1 MKVLAIVLAII
12 VCTILYLCNDSSSQD
27 FYSRTVAALDRKDA
41 SDQELAQK
49 LQAVKDAAKTQ
60 NPDAVAAPQKPIAVE
75 PEDKKATDADVPLA
89 SEVGGSDKGT
99 GSTTEEGRKS
109 VAGRKTIKGGESKDV
124 HSGKEAP
131 KYPDPSKE
139 KEGEEKEEG
148 KKTEEEHEIETELN
162 AILKKGPSV
171 SFRLADG
178 LIIFSKSYCPYSA
191 KAKRILLEKYTIVPA
206 PYVVELDKHPLGPG
220 LQAALGK
227 STGRRTVPNILVNG
241 RSIGGG
247 DDIEALDES
256 GGLLEK
262 VTGMA
267 GKRIVEAKRSE
278 EK

>member
-1 MKVLAIVLAII
+1 MPSTRRVKVLAIALAVI
-12 VCTILYLCNDSSSQD
+12 VCTILYLSNDSSSQD

-41 SDQELAQK
+41 SDQEVAQK
-49 LQAVKDAAKTQ
+49 LQAVKDTAKAQ
-60 NPDAVAAPQKPIAVE
+60 NPDSVAAPQKPISVE
-75 PEDKKATDADVPLA
+75 PEDKKATDVDVPLA
-89 SEVGGSDKGT
+89 SEADGSDKGT
-99 GSTTEEGRKS
+99 GSTMGEGTKS
-109 VAGRKTIKGGESKDV
+109 VAGRKTRKGGESKDM

-131 KYPDPSKE
+131 RYPDPSKE
-139 KEGEEKEEG
+139 KEGEEKEE
-148 KKTEEEHEIETELN
+148 KKETEEEHEIETELN
-162 AILKKGPSV
+162 SILKKGPI
-171 SFRLADG
+171 
-178 LIIFSKSYCPYSA
+178 IIFSKSYCPYSA